1 MLAWM
6 LVACVNSDRE
16 MLNDYWLL
24 VSIITVVLTDY
35 VDLLFFVLKKK
46 YFFCILSVIQRILA
60 FIDNNCWLVKLW

>member
-46 YFFCILSVIQRILA
+46 YFFAS
-60 FIDNNCWLVKLW
+60 